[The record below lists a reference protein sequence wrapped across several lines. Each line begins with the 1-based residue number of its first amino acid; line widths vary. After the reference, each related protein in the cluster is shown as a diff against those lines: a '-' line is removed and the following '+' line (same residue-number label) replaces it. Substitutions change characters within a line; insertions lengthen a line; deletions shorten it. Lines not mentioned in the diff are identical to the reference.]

1 MNPQTALTT
10 AQDICTEGIALGRQG
25 KPEEA
30 LAQYAVVI
38 TQFGAEQGIE
48 FLKVLAVAMFNTG
61 TTLAALDRN
70 EEAVTAYN
78 ALIEKFKQPINAEFQ
93 LYVVKALMNKAYRLN
108 TLLRNDEAI
117 ATYET
122 VIARFASNKDPETVP
137 YIDSVKSFL
146 TERQAV
152 LDAREQATGA

>member
-1 MNPQTALTT
+1 MNQQAALTT
-10 AQDICTEGIALGRQG
+10 AQDICTEGIALGEQG
-25 KPEEA
+25 KREEA
-30 LAQYAVVI
+30 LAQYAAVMA
-38 TQFGAEQGIE
+38 QFGAEQDIE

-78 ALIEKFKQPINAEFQ
+78 ELIGKFDNPIDAKLQ
-93 LYVVKALMNKAYRLN
+93 LYVVKAMMNKAYRLN
-108 TLLRNDEAI
+108 SLQRNDEAI

-122 VIARFASNKDPETVP
+122 VIARFGSSKDPETLP

-146 TERQAV
+146 TEHQAV
-152 LDAREQATGA
+152 LDARKQATGA